1 MRPIFEWLVW
11 TEQSVRG
18 GITSV
23 WQNHKQIKLPTL
35 PSFPPP
41 NNHTHTH
48 TRENPNLCQA
58 PSQRVVKPGALM
70 SRWWLCLAVWFKS
83 SKMISL
89 YPQDCI
95 VYADNSN
102 TDILRHRANTFG
114 KHELRSALEGLKYLH
129 SQEVAH
135 GAIRG
140 GLPGRLSMPEKYRNW
155 YSR

>member
-1 MRPIFEWLVW
+1 MPGCMIQIL
-11 TEQSVRG
+11 
-18 GITSV
+18 
-23 WQNHKQIKLPTL
+23 QNDFTL
-35 PSFPPP
+35 
-41 NNHTHTH
+41 
-48 TRENPNLCQA
+48 
-58 PSQRVVKPGALM
+58 
-70 SRWWLCLAVWFKS
+70 
-83 SKMISL
+83 
-89 YPQDCI
+89 PQDCI

-102 TDILRHRANTFG
+102 TDILRHGANTFG